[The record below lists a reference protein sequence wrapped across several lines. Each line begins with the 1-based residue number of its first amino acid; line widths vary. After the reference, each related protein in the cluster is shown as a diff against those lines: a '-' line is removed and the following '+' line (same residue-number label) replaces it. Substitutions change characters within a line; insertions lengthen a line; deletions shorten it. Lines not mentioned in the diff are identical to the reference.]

1 MAEETSDRRKVTS
14 TTTELDPTRQIQA
27 FVSDHPLLSLAFMV
41 AAGYAVGRII
51 SKL

>member
-1 MAEETSDRRKVTS
+1 MSEKARDLRK
-14 TTTELDPTRQIQA
+14 EPKDLNPAKRIHA
-27 FVSDHPLLSLAFMV
+27 FVEDHPLLSLAFMV